1 MVDVSFL
8 SSILAELKRI
18 ILGFC
23 VEENCGWFSEQAS
36 ERGLIQSFSV
46 NLCKAL
52 LLLNDTAAALLRE
65 KLGGAGHQSHHHW
78 IEFHQDFVAM
88 QLKSCKAISK
98 IAMQFDKLKFSAMSI
113 KTMQ

>member
-23 VEENCGWFSEQAS
+23 VEENCGWFSEQASEQAS

-65 KLGGAGHQSHHHW
+65 KLGVSSFELGA
-78 IEFHQDFVAM
+78 A
-88 QLKSCKAISK
+88 A
-98 IAMQFDKLKFSAMSI
+98 
-113 KTMQ
+113 